1 MTQFLILMLM
11 LDAALVLAGQLRRW
25 KCTWGMVIA
34 YWAILTVKNA
44 VDFIGGLQ

>member
-1 MTQFLILMLM
+1 MTQFLIFLLM

-25 KCTWGMVIA
+25 KCTFGLIVC
-34 YWAILTVKNA
+34 YWALLTVKNA